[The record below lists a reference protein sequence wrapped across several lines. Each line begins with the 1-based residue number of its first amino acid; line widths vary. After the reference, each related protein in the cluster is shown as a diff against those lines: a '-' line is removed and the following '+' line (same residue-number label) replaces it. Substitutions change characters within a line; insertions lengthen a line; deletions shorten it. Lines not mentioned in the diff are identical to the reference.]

1 MLNAEFNYQNPF
13 FFLLKMSL

>member
-1 MLNAEFNYQNPF
+1 MLNAEFNYQNHF